1 VLAVLVGAGAA
12 GSRPLT
18 ELNRAVKMLDLGGK
32 VDVIGDGPAVEVVAF
47 EEVDLLTAAVVVVV
61 VVLDELA
68 DTSPAA
74 TSR

>member
-1 VLAVLVGAGAA
+1 VLVVLVGAGAA

>member
-12 GSRPLT
+12 GSKPLT